1 MFSKRFWKRILKIEI
16 LYYPVMSSLIRASV
30 KPTVTPKKIS
40 PKKTTS
46 SVKGPGLTPVG
57 RPNDYLSVAERVN
70 GRAAMVGFTSALV
83 DEMMTGNSISTQFH
97 DNVGLSVA
105 VASLA
110 FLGTAVNPKDE
121 GYIQGFWKPETELL
135 NGRLAMVGVA
145 SLLLTESLHPHV
157 PLF

>member
-1 MFSKRFWKRILKIEI
+1 MPCVIL
-16 LYYPVMSSLIRASV
+16 SSSV

-40 PKKTTS
+40 KNTVSSRSPPLKKID
-46 SVKGPGLTPVG
+46 
-57 RPNDYLSVAERVN
+57 RPSDYLSVAERVN
-70 GRAAMVGFTSALV
+70 GRAAMIGFTSAV
-83 DEMMTGNSISTQFH
+83 IDEIMTGNSISTQFH

-121 GYIQGFWKPETELL
+121 GYVQGFWKPETELV
-135 NGRLAMVGVA
+135 NGRLAMVGIA
-145 SLLLTESLHPHV
+145 SLLATESLHPHV